1 MRIPTWKRVL
11 VAAVLLVALLALV
24 PNVLDRATLERL
36 PGFLPRNHIV
46 LGLDLQGGS
55 QLLLEVDS
63 KAVVRDRLEQLVG
76 EVRAALRSAQI
87 GYRGLGVQGEAVVL
101 TLTDPA
107 TLDRALAELAKLNP
121 LLPAAG
127 FGAGTTR
134 ELEITGERDG
144 RIRIALTERARED
157 RVSAAVGQALEVV
170 RRRIDEL
177 GTREAAIQ
185 RQGTDRILVEVPG
198 LRDPEGIK
206 RLLGKTARL
215 TFHMVA
221 LDVDPAEVRAGRGP
235 AGVMV
240 VESAERGGPR
250 EWVLYRQVELSGEN
264 LVDAQPTFQNNEPV
278 VSFRFDTQ
286 GARKFARITQENV
299 GKLFA
304 IVLDDKVISAP
315 RIREPILG
323 GSGIISGSFIT
334 ETANELA
341 VLLRAGALPAPLTII
356 EERTVGPGLG
366 ADSIRAGAVAAVV
379 ALVLVVSFMG
389 LYYGIFG
396 LIADL
401 ALLLNLVLILAA
413 MSLLGATLTLPGIA
427 GIVLTMG
434 MAVDSNV
441 LIFERIH
448 EELKVGRTPLS
459 ALETGFDEALRAIVD
474 ANLTTLIA
482 GAVLFEFGTGP
493 IKGFAVTLVIGVLTT
508 MFTAVTVTR
517 IMVAAWYWRVR
528 PAQLA
533 I

>member
-1 MRIPTWKRVL
+1 MRIPAWKRWL
-11 VAAVLLVALLALV
+11 VAVVCLVAVLALV
-24 PNVLDRATLERL
+24 PNFLSRETVDRL
-36 PGFLPRNHIV
+36 PGFLPKNHVV

-55 QLLLEVDS
+55 QLLLEVDA

-76 EVRAALRSAQI
+76 EVRQALRSAQI

-101 TLTDPA
+101 TLTDPSK
-107 TLDRALAELAKLNP
+107 LDQALSELAKINP
-121 LLPAAG
+121 LMPAAG
-127 FGAGTTR
+127 FGAGTMR
-134 ELEITGERDG
+134 ELEIEGQSDG
-144 RIRIALTERARED
+144 RIRLALSERARAE
-157 RVSAAVGQALEVV
+157 RIGAAVTQALEVV

-177 GTREAAIQ
+177 GTREASIQ
-185 RQGTDRILVEVPG
+185 RQGVDRILVQVPG
-198 LRDPEGIK
+198 ERNPEAIK

-221 LDVDPAEVRAGRGP
+221 MEVDPAEVRAGRGP
-235 AGVMV
+235 AGVML
-240 VESAERGGPR
+240 VESAERSGPR

-264 LVDAQPTFQNNEPV
+264 LVDAQATFQNNEPV
-278 VSFRFDTQ
+278 VSFRFDSQ

-323 GSGIISGSFIT
+323 GSGIISGSFTT

-341 VLLRAGALPAPLTII
+341 VLLRAGALPAPLTVI
-356 EERTVGPGLG
+356 EERTVGPDLG
-366 ADSIRAGAVAAVV
+366 ADSIRAGVIASIVAFLAVIA
-379 ALVLVVSFMG
+379 FMV
-389 LYYGIFG
+389 LYYGLFG
-396 LIADL
+396 VIADL
-401 ALLLNLVLILAA
+401 ALVLNLVLIVAA

-448 EELKVGRTPLS
+448 EEVRAGRTPLS
-459 ALETGFDEALRAIVD
+459 ALETGFDEALRTIVD

-482 GAVLFEFGTGP
+482 GAVLFQFGTGP
-493 IKGFAVTLVIGVLTT
+493 IKGFAVTLVIGVITT

-517 IMVAAWYWRVR
+517 MMVAAWYWRAR

-533 I
+533 V